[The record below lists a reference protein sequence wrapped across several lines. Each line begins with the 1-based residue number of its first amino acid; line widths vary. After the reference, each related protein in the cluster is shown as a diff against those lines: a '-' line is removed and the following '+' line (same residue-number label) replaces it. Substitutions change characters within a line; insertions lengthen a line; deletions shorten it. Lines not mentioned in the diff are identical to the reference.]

1 MAREDG
7 KVKIRVTALPAEE
20 DSKHPYLTHF
30 QQERKPLERA
40 RTVRVFCA
48 PEETVKD
55 VKAKVQAELGERGE
69 MLKRGG
75 APGGVELEDSKT
87 LSELGLDKDMS
98 VWEHLWVD
106 SAARIARMEA
116 DREKMMSFIH
126 VKPNDMTPKMIRM
139 MKELAPP
146 RF

>member
-7 KVKIRVTALPAEE
+7 KVKIRVSALPIEE
-20 DSKHPYLTHF
+20 DSRHPYLSHY
-30 QQERKPLERA
+30 QQERKIFERT
-40 RTVRVFCA
+40 RIVRVFCA

-55 VKAKVQAELGERGE
+55 VKAKVQVELGEKVE

-87 LSELGLDKDMS
+87 LAELGLDKDMS

-116 DREKMMSFIH
+116 DKEKMMSFIH

-139 MKELAPP
+139 MKDLVPP

>member
-1 MAREDG
+1 M
-7 KVKIRVTALPAEE
+7 KIRVSALPIEE
-20 DSKHPYLTHF
+20 DSRHPYLTHY
-30 QQERKPLERA
+30 QQERKIFERT
-40 RTVRVFCA
+40 RMVRVFCA

-55 VKAKVQAELGERGE
+55 VKAKVQVELGEKVE

-87 LSELGLDKDMS
+87 LAELGLDKDMS

-116 DREKMMSFIH
+116 DKEKMMSFIH

-139 MKELAPP
+139 MKDLVPP